1 MIKRKQRFSLRKN
14 KIGTASVLLGLTIV
28 GASYTGSQVQA
39 ADIPVETTVK
49 QDKTSTVSDEQV
61 LDAKKKVDDK
71 KVEINNKTKE
81 VDGNKNEITTAQ
93 NEKNELEKKV
103 DSLVK
108 DIDEAK
114 KITPDVIEGVKNDI
128 KKAETDKATKKQEL
142 DQAQRDKAAKLN
154 AKNTADEKV
163 KDAQKAA
170 DEADKDVNLKKKAFD
185 SAQKDIAKKKLT
197 EAEKIVNEKQ
207 KLKDNAQKELDDAK
221 EHDKDLANRKNGANT
236 DLNNKK
242 QNRDEK
248 QRLLDEAKRKQQE
261 DKAALEKF
269 PYPTKFLAT
278 QEWLDSF
285 GNFRNIVNERFDYK
299 AWEAAN
305 PKGVTETEEEYNNRE
320 DKERDKFYADKRT
333 RAMKEL
339 YNLIDN
345 IENEQPS
352 LDGLKYGNDKDDK
365 ITYEI
370 NKLPHDVLLELS
382 QYFAHLVNDARSQL
396 GISDKVKVHLDAIE
410 FAKEVAKS
418 VVDNNATIAGHF
430 GRGINDA
437 ARKRGLATSAAP
449 GVDTEK
455 QYYENLMTSKRSDN
469 TVTRSELFAYLYR
482 YFYEFM
488 HEGQLTGHY
497 YHALSL
503 LDAKN
508 VGVSFSHLQ
517 DGTFKLHAI
526 SINPNLI
533 ENDTNNVEYEK
544 RYGAATLLDNVD
556 YPDRDVL
563 QKVYDDAIKNVE
575 KSIQELDKVT
585 KDVADAQNRVDELS
599 KIKEKTQDAQT
610 KLNKAEKDLQ
620 DAEKEKQKAEE
631 NLRNVTADQDSKQ
644 KALNDAL
651 NVQKQ
656 KHDELNKA
664 KADANRAKKE
674 YDDALK
680 ACTDK
685 HEDLNKIIDKIQSLN
700 KKKKDI
706 EDKVAKLAEN
716 EKELVKVKGQLQDI
730 VNKLT
735 NLLQT
740 QTSLNDELQKLVS
753 ELKGLEKE
761 YARLLE
767 IYTNERKQEPPI
779 DPKPFIDIKE
789 EVKEENVNYKT
800 IEENDPTLEEGK
812 RVVKIKGKKGRKSIK
827 TITLSENGKVL
838 DVVTQETILE
848 EVVDEVVLVG
858 TKNPGDNP
866 GKNPGDNLGDKP
878 GDNPGKNPGVNP
890 GDKPG
895 DNPGKNPGVN
905 PGDKPGENPG
915 DNPGDKAPGSS
926 NYQPNLQRPSVNSN
940 GLNKLPNTGQS
951 QTGMSTVAGLV
962 ALAVATRLRK
972 NKENN

>member
-28 GASYTGSQVQA
+28 GASYTGTQVQA
-39 ADIPVETTVK
+39 ADVPVETTVK
-49 QDKTSTVSDEQV
+49 QDKTYTVSDEQV

-71 KVEINNKTKE
+71 KVEIDNKTKE
-81 VDGNKNEITTAQ
+81 VDVNKNEITNAQ

-108 DIDEAK
+108 NIDEAK

-128 KKAETDKATKKQEL
+128 KKAETDKATKEQEF
-142 DQAQRDKAAKLN
+142 DQAQRDKTAKLN

-170 DEADKDVNLKKKAFD
+170 DEADKDVDLKKKAFD
-185 SAQKDIAKKKLT
+185 PGQIDTAKNKLT

-207 KLKDNAQKELDDAK
+207 KQKDNALKELDDAK
-221 EHDKDLANRKNGANT
+221 KHDKDLANRRNDANS
-236 DLNNKK
+236 DLTSKK

-248 QRLLDEAKRKQQE
+248 QHLLDEAKRKQKGA
-261 DKAALEKF
+261 DDALKKAF

-278 QEWLDSF
+278 KEWLDAF
-285 GNFRNIVNERFDYK
+285 NKFRSIHNEGFDMR
-299 AWEAAN
+299 AWEAKN
-305 PKGVTETEEEYNNRE
+305 PITDDTDPAEYAARM
-320 DKERDKFYADKRT
+320 DKAMDEFYADRNKRQLDMIIKLQ
-333 RAMKEL
+333 A
-339 YNLIDN
+339 
-345 IENEQPS
+345 IENSQPKAN
-352 LDGLKYGNDKDDK
+352 DLKYGNQTDNK

-370 NKLPHDVLLELS
+370 NNLPQDVLLELS
-382 QYFAHLVNDARSQL
+382 QYFVHLVNNARSQL
-396 GISDKVKVHLDAIE
+396 GISDKIKVHLDAIE

-418 VVDNNATIAGHF
+418 VVDNNATVDGHF

-437 ARKRGLATSAAP
+437 ARKRGLATSADP

-455 QYYENLMTSKRSDN
+455 QYYENLMVSQRSDN
-469 TVTRSELFAYLYR
+469 TVTRSELFAYLYK
-482 YFYEFM
+482 YFNVFM

-497 YHALSL
+497 NHALSL
-503 LDAKN
+503 LDSKN

-526 SINPNLI
+526 SINPGFI
-533 ENDTNNVEYEK
+533 QNDRGDVEYEK
-544 RYGAATLLDNVD
+544 RYGSATLLDNVD
-556 YPDRDVL
+556 YPDRNVL
-563 QKVYDDAIKNVE
+563 QKAYDDATKAVE
-575 KSIQELDKVT
+575 KATQELDKATQDVT
-585 KDVADAQNRVDELS
+585 AAQNKVDELN
-599 KIKEKTQDAQT
+599 KIKEKTQDAQN
-610 KLNKAEKDLQ
+610 KFNKAAKDLQ

-631 NLRNVTADQDSKQ
+631 NLRNVTAGQNAKQ

-664 KADANRAKKE
+664 KADANKAQKE

-680 ACTDK
+680 ASKDK

-700 KKKKDI
+700 KKKKDM
-706 EDKVAKLAEN
+706 EDKVAKLKEN
-716 EKELVKVKGQLQDI
+716 EKELGKVKALLQDI

-740 QTSLNDELQKLVS
+740 QTKLNDQLQKLIS
-753 ELKGLEKE
+753 ELKDLEKE
-761 YARLLE
+761 YDRLLE

-779 DPKPFIDIKE
+779 DPKPIINIKE
-789 EVKEENVNYKT
+789 EVKEEDVNYKT
-800 IEENDPTLEEGK
+800 IEQNDSTLEEGK

-838 DVVTQETILE
+838 DVVTQETMLE
-848 EVVDEVVLVG
+848 EAVDEIVLVG
-858 TKNPGDNP
+858 TK
-866 GKNPGDNLGDKP
+866 KP
-878 GDNPGKNPGVNP
+878 GDNPGENP
-890 GDKPG
+890 GDNHG
-895 DNPGKNPGVN
+895 G
-905 PGDKPGENPG
+905 NPG
-915 DNPGDKAPGSS
+915 DNPGDKSEDKAPGSS
-926 NYQPNLQRPSVNSN
+926 NNQPDLQRPSVNTN
-940 GLNKLPNTGQS
+940 GLNTLPNTGES
-951 QTGMSTVAGLV
+951 QTGIATVAGLV

-972 NKENN
+972 KANKN

>member
-28 GASYTGSQVQA
+28 GASYTGSQAQA

-49 QDKTSTVSDEQV
+49 QDKTYSVSDEQV

-71 KVEINNKTKE
+71 KVEIDNKTKE
-81 VDGNKNEITTAQ
+81 VDVNKKEITTTQ

-128 KKAETDKATKKQEL
+128 KKSETDKATKEKEF
-142 DQAQRDKAAKLN
+142 DQTQRDKAAKLN

-170 DEADKDVNLKKKAFD
+170 DEADKEVDLKKKAFD
-185 SAQKDIAKKKLT
+185 PGQIDIAKKKLT
-197 EAEKIVNEKQ
+197 ESEKIVNEKQ

-242 QNRDEK
+242 HNRDEK

-261 DKAALEKF
+261 AKAAVEKF
-269 PYPTKFLAT
+269 PYPTKFIAT
-278 QEWLDSF
+278 QEWLDAF
-285 GNFRNIVNERFDYK
+285 NKFRSIHDEEFDLDAWK
-299 AWEAAN
+299 AKN
-305 PKGVTETEEEYNNRE
+305 PIMDDTDPEEYGTRMDKAMDEFFADKYNRE
-320 DKERDKFYADKRT
+320 LDMIKK
-333 RAMKEL
+333 L
-339 YNLIDN
+339 QV
-345 IENEQPS
+345 IEDSQPLANS
-352 LDGLKYGNDKDDK
+352 LKYGNQTDNK

-370 NKLPHDVLLELS
+370 NKLPQDVLLELS

-396 GISDKVKVHLDAIE
+396 GISDKIKVHLDAIE

-418 VVDNNATIAGHF
+418 VVDNNATVDGHF

-437 ARKRGLATSAAP
+437 ARKRGLATSADP

-455 QYYENLMTSKRSDN
+455 QYYENLMVSQRSDN
-469 TVTRSELFAYLYR
+469 TVTRSELFTYLYK
-482 YFYEFM
+482 YFNIFM
-488 HEGQLTGHY
+488 HEGQLSGHY
-497 YHALSL
+497 NHALSL
-503 LDAKN
+503 ISSKN

-526 SINPNLI
+526 SINPGFVQ
-533 ENDTNNVEYEK
+533 NDTNDVEYEK
-544 RYGAATLLDNVD
+544 RYGASTLLDNVD

-563 QKVYDDAIKNVE
+563 QKAYDDAIENVE
-575 KSIQELDKVT
+575 KATQELDEAI
-585 KDVADAQNRVDELS
+585 KDVADAQNKVVELS
-599 KIKEKTQDAQT
+599 KIKEKTQDAQS
-610 KLNKAEKDLQ
+610 KFNKAAKDLQ

-631 NLRNVTADQDSKQ
+631 NLKNVTADQDSKQ

-651 NVQKQ
+651 KVQKQ

-664 KADANRAKKE
+664 KVDANRAQKE
-674 YDDALK
+674 YADALK
-680 ACTDK
+680 ACKDK

-700 KKKKDI
+700 KKKKDM
-706 EDKVAKLAEN
+706 EDKVVKLKEN
-716 EKELVKVKGQLQDI
+716 EKELGKVKAQYQDI
-730 VNKLT
+730 VNKIT

-740 QTSLNDELQKLVS
+740 QTRLNDELQKLIS

-761 YARLLE
+761 YDHLLE

-800 IEENDPTLEEGK
+800 IEQNDPTLEEGK
-812 RVVKIKGKKGRKSIK
+812 RVVKVKGKKGRKSIK
-827 TITLSENGKVL
+827 KITLSENGKVL
-838 DVVTQETILE
+838 DLVTQETILE

-858 TKNPGDNP
+858 TK
-866 GKNPGDNLGDKP
+866 KP
-878 GDNPGKNPGVNP
+878 GDNPGNNP
-890 GDKPG
+890 GDNSG
-895 DNPGKNPGVN
+895 DNPGGNL
-905 PGDKPGENPG
+905 GDKPGENPG
-915 DNPGDKAPGSS
+915 DNPGDKPGNNPGKNPGGNPGDNPGDNPGPS
-926 NYQPNLQRPSVNSN
+926 NNQPNLQSPRVNPN
-940 GLNKLPNTGQS
+940 GLNTLPNTGES
-951 QTGMSTVAGLV
+951 
-962 ALAVATRLRK
+962 
-972 NKENN
+972 

>member
-28 GASYTGSQVQA
+28 GGASYTTTQAQA
-39 ADIPVETTVK
+39 ADVPVETTVK
-49 QDKTSTVSDEQV
+49 QDKTYTVSDAQV
-61 LDAKKKVDDK
+61 LDEKKKVDDK
-71 KVEINNKTKE
+71 KVEIDNKTKE
-81 VDGNKNEITTAQ
+81 VDVNKNEVTNAQ

-128 KKAETDKATKKQEL
+128 KKAETDKATKEQEF

-170 DEADKDVNLKKKAFD
+170 DEADKDVDLKKKAFD
-185 SAQKDIAKKKLT
+185 TGQIDIAKKKLI

-207 KLKDNAQKELDDAK
+207 KQKDNAQKELDDAK
-221 EHDKDLANRKNGANT
+221 KHDKDLANRRNDANS
-236 DLNNKK
+236 DLTNKK

-248 QRLLDEAKRKQQE
+248 QRLLDEAKRKQKE
-261 DKAALEKF
+261 TDDALKKGF

-278 QEWLDSF
+278 QEWLDAF
-285 GNFRNIVNERFDYK
+285 NKFRSIHNEEFDLDAWK
-299 AWEAAN
+299 AKN
-305 PKGVTETEEEYNNRE
+305 PRDAYNTSEEYIASM
-320 DKERDKFYADKRT
+320 DKAMDEFFADKNSR
-333 RAMKEL
+333 EL
-339 YNLIDN
+339 EMIKKLQV
-345 IENEQPS
+345 IEDSQPLANS
-352 LDGLKYGNDKDDK
+352 LKYGNQTDNK

-370 NKLPHDVLLELS
+370 NNLPQDVLLELS

-396 GISDKVKVHLDAIE
+396 GISDKIKVHVDAIE

-418 VVDNNATIAGHF
+418 IVDNNATVDGHF

-437 ARKRGLATSAAP
+437 ARKRGLATSADP

-455 QYYENLMTSKRSDN
+455 QYYENLMVSKRSDN
-469 TVTRSELFAYLYR
+469 TVTRSELFTYLYK
-482 YFYEFM
+482 YFNIFM
-488 HEGQLTGHY
+488 HEGQFTGHY
-497 YHALSL
+497 NHALSL
-503 LDAKN
+503 LDSKN

-526 SINPNLI
+526 SINPGFVK
-533 ENDTNNVEYEK
+533 NDTNNVEYEK

-563 QKVYDDAIKNVE
+563 QKAYDDAIKDVE
-575 KSIQELDKVT
+575 KATQELDKATQELDKAT
-585 KDVADAQNRVDELS
+585 KDVTDAQSKVDELS
-599 KIKEKTQDAQT
+599 KIKEKTQDAQI
-610 KLNKAEKDLQ
+610 KFNKAAKDLQ

-644 KALNDAL
+644 KALNEAL

-664 KADANRAKKE
+664 KADANSAQKE

-680 ACTDK
+680 ACKDK

-700 KKKKDI
+700 KKKKDM
-706 EDKVAKLAEN
+706 EDKVAKLTEN
-716 EKELVKVKGQLQDI
+716 EKELVKVKAQHQDI

-740 QTSLNDELQKLVS
+740 QTKLNDQLQKLIS
-753 ELKGLEKE
+753 ELKDLEKE
-761 YARLLE
+761 YNRLLE

-779 DPKPFIDIKE
+779 APKPFIDIKE
-789 EVKEENVNYKT
+789 EIKEEVVNYKT
-800 IEENDPTLEEGK
+800 IEQNDPTLEEGT
-812 RVVKIKGKKGRKSIK
+812 RVVKVKGKKGRKSIK
-827 TITLSENGKVL
+827 TITLSENRKVL
-838 DVVTQETILE
+838 DVVTQETMLE

-858 TKNPGDNP
+858 TKKPGDNPGGNPGNNPGDNP
-866 GKNPGDNLGDKP
+866 GGNLG
-878 GDNPGKNPGVNP
+878 GNP

-895 DNPGKNPGVN
+895 
-905 PGDKPGENPG
+905 
-915 DNPGDKAPGSS
+915 SS
-926 NYQPNLQRPSVNSN
+926 NNQPNLQSPSVNSN
-940 GLNKLPNTGQS
+940 GLKTLPNTGES
-951 QTGMSTVAGLV
+951 ENGMTTVAGLV
-962 ALAVATRLRK
+962 ALAVAARLRK
-972 NKENN
+972 KVKGN

>member
-39 ADIPVETTVK
+39 ADVPMETSVK
-49 QDKTSTVSDEQV
+49 QDKTYTVSDEQV
-61 LDAKKKVDDK
+61 LEAKKNVDNK
-71 KVEINNKTKE
+71 RIEIDNKTKE
-81 VDGNKNEITTAQ
+81 VDVNKNEISTTQ

-108 DIDEAK
+108 DIDEGK

-128 KKAETDKATKKQEL
+128 KKAETDKATKEQEL

-170 DEADKDVNLKKKAFD
+170 DEADKDVDLKKQAFD
-185 SAQKDIAKKKLT
+185 PGQIDIAKKKLIET
-197 EAEKIVNEKQ
+197 EKIVNEKQ
-207 KLKDNAQKELDDAK
+207 KQKDNAQKELDDAK
-221 EHDKDLANRKNGANT
+221 KYDQDLANRRNGANS
-236 DLNNKK
+236 DLNSKK

-248 QRLLDEAKRKQQE
+248 QRLLDEAKRKQKE
-261 DKAALEKF
+261 ADDALKKAF
-269 PYPTKFLAT
+269 PYPAKFLAT
-278 QEWLDSF
+278 QEWLDTF
-285 GNFRNIVNERFDYK
+285 NKFRNIHNEVFDMR
-299 AWEAAN
+299 AWETKN
-305 PKGVTETEEEYNNRE
+305 PITDDTDPEEYAARM
-320 DKERDKFYADKRT
+320 DKAMDEFYADKYNR
-333 RAMKEL
+333 EL
-339 YNLIDN
+339 EMLKKLQV
-345 IENEQPS
+345 IENSQPKAN
-352 LDGLKYGNDKDDK
+352 DLKYGNKADDK

-370 NKLPHDVLLELS
+370 NNLPQDVLLELS

-396 GISDKVKVHLDAIE
+396 GISDKIKVHLDAIE

-418 VVDNNATIAGHF
+418 VVDNNATIDGHF

-437 ARKRGLATSAAP
+437 ARKRGLATSADP

-469 TVTRSELFAYLYR
+469 TVTRSELFAYLYK
-482 YFYEFM
+482 YFNVFM

-497 YHALSL
+497 NHALSL
-503 LDAKN
+503 LDSKN

-526 SINPNLI
+526 SINPGFVK
-533 ENDTNNVEYEK
+533 NDTNNVEYEK
-544 RYGAATLLDNVD
+544 RYGVATLLDNVD

-563 QKVYDDAIKNVE
+563 QKAYDDAIKNVE
-575 KSIQELDKVT
+575 KATQELDKAT
-585 KDVADAQNRVDELS
+585 KDVTDAQNKVDELS
-599 KIKEKTQDAQT
+599 KIKEKTQDAQN
-610 KLNKAEKDLQ
+610 KFNKAAKDLQ

-644 KALNDAL
+644 RALNDAL

-664 KADANRAKKE
+664 KDDLNRAQKE

-680 ACTDK
+680 ASKDK
-685 HEDLNKIIDKIQSLN
+685 LEDLNKIIDIIQSLN
-700 KKKKDI
+700 KKKKDM
-706 EDKVAKLAEN
+706 EDKVAKLKEN
-716 EKELVKVKGQLQDI
+716 EKELGKVKALLQDI

-740 QTSLNDELQKLVS
+740 QTKLNDQLQKLIS
-753 ELKGLEKE
+753 ELKDLEKE
-761 YARLLE
+761 YDRLLE

-779 DPKPFIDIKE
+779 DPKPIINIKE
-789 EVKEENVNYKT
+789 EVKEEDINYKT
-800 IEENDPTLEEGK
+800 IEQNDSTLEEGK

-838 DVVTQETILE
+838 DVVTQETMLE
-848 EVVDEVVLVG
+848 EAVDEIVLVG
-858 TKNPGDNP
+858 TK
-866 GKNPGDNLGDKP
+866 KP
-878 GDNPGKNPGVNP
+878 GDNPG
-890 GDKPG
+890 
-895 DNPGKNPGVN
+895 DNHGGN
-905 PGDKPGENPG
+905 PGENPG
-915 DNPGDKAPGSS
+915 DKSEDKAPGSS
-926 NYQPNLQRPSVNSN
+926 NNQPDLQRPSVNTN
-940 GLNKLPNTGQS
+940 GLNTLPNTGET
-951 QTGMSTVAGLV
+951 QTGIATVAGLV

-972 NKENN
+972 KANKN

>member
-1 MIKRKQRFSLRKN
+1 MKQKQRFSLRKN

-28 GASYTGSQVQA
+28 GASYTGSQAQA
-39 ADIPVETTVK
+39 ADVPVETSVK
-49 QDKTSTVSDEQV
+49 QDKTYTVSDEQV
-61 LDAKKKVDDK
+61 LEAKKKVDDK
-71 KVEINNKTKE
+71 KVEIDNKTKE
-81 VDGNKNEITTAQ
+81 VDVNKNEIATTQ

-108 DIDEAK
+108 DIDEGK

-128 KKAETDKATKKQEL
+128 KKAETDKATKEQEF

-170 DEADKDVNLKKKAFD
+170 DEADKDVDLKKKAFD
-185 SAQKDIAKKKLT
+185 PAQKDIAKNKLT

-207 KLKDNAQKELDDAK
+207 KQKDNAQKELDDAK
-221 EHDKDLANRKNGANT
+221 KHDQDLANRKNDANS

-248 QRLLDEAKRKQQE
+248 QRLLDEAKRKQKE
-261 DKAALEKF
+261 ADDALKKAF

-278 QEWLDSF
+278 KEWLDAF
-285 GNFRNIVNERFDYK
+285 NKFRSIHNEAFDTK
-299 AWEAAN
+299 AWEAKN
-305 PKGVTETEEEYNNRE
+305 PITDDTDPEEYYNQL
-320 DKERDKFYADKRT
+320 DKAMDDFFADKNSR
-333 RAMKEL
+333 EL
-339 YNLIDN
+339 EMIKKLQVL
-345 IENEQPS
+345 ESSQP
-352 LDGLKYGNDKDDK
+352 DTHELKYGNKVDDK

-370 NKLPHDVLLELS
+370 NNLPQDVLLELS

-396 GISDKVKVHLDAIE
+396 GISDKIKVHLDAIE
-410 FAKEVAKS
+410 FAKEVSKS
-418 VVDNNATIAGHF
+418 VVDNNATVDGHF

-437 ARKRGLATSAAP
+437 ARKRGLATSADP
-449 GVDTEK
+449 GVDTTN
-455 QYYENLMTSKRSDN
+455 QYYENLMVSNRIN
-469 TVTRSELFAYLYR
+469 RAVTRSELFTYLYK
-482 YFYEFM
+482 YFDVFM

-497 YHALSL
+497 NHALSL
-503 LDAKN
+503 LDSKN

-526 SINPNLI
+526 SINPGFVK
-533 ENDTNNVEYEK
+533 NDTNNVEYEK

-556 YPDRDVL
+556 YPDRDIL
-563 QKVYDDAIKNVE
+563 QKAYDDAIKNVE
-575 KSIQELDKVT
+575 KATQELDKATKGVT
-585 KDVADAQNRVDELS
+585 DAQNKVDGLS
-599 KIKEKTQDAQT
+599 KIKEKTQDAQN
-610 KLNKAEKDLQ
+610 KFNKAAKDLQ

-631 NLRNVTADQDSKQ
+631 NLRNVTEDQNSKQ

-664 KADANRAKKE
+664 KADANKAQKE

-680 ACTDK
+680 ASKDK
-685 HEDLNKIIDKIQSLN
+685 HEDLNKIIDIIQSLN
-700 KKKKDI
+700 KKKKDM
-706 EDKVAKLAEN
+706 EDNVAKLKEN

-730 VNKLT
+730 VTKLT

-740 QTSLNDELQKLVS
+740 QTKLNDQLQKLIS

-761 YARLLE
+761 YDRLLE

-789 EVKEENVNYKT
+789 EVKEEDVNYKT
-800 IEENDPTLEEGK
+800 IEQNDPTLEEGK

-838 DVVTQETILE
+838 DVVTQETMLE

-858 TKNPGDNP
+858 TKKPDDNSGGNPGNNPGDKP
-866 GKNPGDNLGDKP
+866 GKNPGDNLGD
-878 GDNPGKNPGVNP
+878 NL
-890 GDKPG
+890 
-895 DNPGKNPGVN
+895 
-905 PGDKPGENPG
+905 GDKPGENPG
-915 DNPGDKAPGSS
+915 SS
-926 NYQPNLQRPSVNSN
+926 NNQPNLQSLRVNPN
-940 GLNKLPNTGQS
+940 GLRTLPNTGES
-951 QTGMSTVAGLV
+951 QTGMATVAGLV
-962 ALAVATRLRK
+962 GLAVAMRLRK
-972 NKENN
+972 KAKGN

>member
-28 GASYTGSQVQA
+28 GASYTGSQAQA
-39 ADIPVETTVK
+39 ADVPVETTVK
-49 QDKTSTVSDEQV
+49 QDKTYTVSDEQV
-61 LDAKKKVDDK
+61 LDAKKNVDDK
-71 KVEINNKTKE
+71 KVEIDNKTKE
-81 VDGNKNEITTAQ
+81 VDVNKDEITTAQ

-128 KKAETDKATKKQEL
+128 KKAETDKATKEQEF

-170 DEADKDVNLKKKAFD
+170 DEADKDVDLKKTAFD
-185 SAQKDIAKKKLT
+185 PGQIDIAKNKLT

-207 KLKDNAQKELDDAK
+207 KQKDNAQKELDDAK
-221 EHDKDLANRKNGANT
+221 AHDKDLTNRRNDANT

-242 QNRDEK
+242 QNREEK
-248 QRLLDEAKRKQQE
+248 QRLLDEAKRKKQ
-261 DKAALEKF
+261 DAKAAVEKF

-278 QEWLDSF
+278 QEWLDAF
-285 GNFRNIVNERFDYK
+285 NKFRSIHNEEFDLDAWK
-299 AWEAAN
+299 AKN
-305 PKGVTETEEEYNNRE
+305 PITDDTDPEEYGARM
-320 DKERDKFYADKRT
+320 DKAMDEFFADKNKR
-333 RAMKEL
+333 EL
-339 YNLIDN
+339 EMIKKLQV
-345 IENEQPS
+345 IEDSQPS
-352 LDGLKYGNDKDDK
+352 SHDLKYGNKVDDK

-370 NKLPHDVLLELS
+370 NNLPQDVLLELS

-396 GISDKVKVHLDAIE
+396 GISDKIKVHLDAIE

-418 VVDNNATIAGHF
+418 VVDNNATVDGHF

-437 ARKRGLATSAAP
+437 ARKRGLATSAGP
-449 GVDTEK
+449 GVDTTN
-455 QYYENLMTSKRSDN
+455 QAYENLMVSKRTDN

-482 YFYEFM
+482 YFDIFM

-497 YHALSL
+497 NHALSL
-503 LDAKN
+503 LDSKN

-526 SINPNLI
+526 SINQGTVK
-533 ENDTNNVEYEK
+533 NDTNNVEYEK

-556 YPDRDVL
+556 YPDRDLL
-563 QKVYDDAIKNVE
+563 QKAYDDAIKDVE
-575 KSIQELDKVT
+575 KATQELDKAT
-585 KDVADAQNRVDELS
+585 KDVTDAQNKVDELS
-599 KIKEKTQDAQT
+599 KIKEKTQDAQI
-610 KLNKAEKDLQ
+610 KFNKAAKDLQ

-644 KALNDAL
+644 KALNEAL

-664 KADANRAKKE
+664 KADANSAQKE

-680 ACTDK
+680 ASKDK

-700 KKKKDI
+700 KKKKDM
-706 EDKVAKLAEN
+706 EDKVVKLTEN
-716 EKELVKVKGQLQDI
+716 EKELVKVKAQLQDI

-740 QTSLNDELQKLVS
+740 QTKLNDQLQKLIS
-753 ELKGLEKE
+753 ELKDLEKE
-761 YARLLE
+761 YNRLLE

-789 EVKEENVNYKT
+789 EVKEEDVNYKT
-800 IEENDPTLEEGK
+800 IEQNNPTLEEGK
-812 RVVKIKGKKGRKSIK
+812 RIVKVKGKKGRKSIK

-858 TKNPGDNP
+858 TKKPGD
-866 GKNPGDNLGDKP
+866 NPGDNLGGNL
-878 GDNPGKNPGVNP
+878 GDNPRK
-890 GDKPG
+890 
-895 DNPGKNPGVN
+895 
-905 PGDKPGENPG
+905 
-915 DNPGDKAPGSS
+915 NPGDKAPGSS
-926 NYQPNLQRPSVNSN
+926 NNQPNLQSPSVNSN
-940 GLNKLPNTGQS
+940 GLKTLPNTGES
-951 QTGMSTVAGLV
+951 ENGMTTVAGLV

-972 NKENN
+972 KAKGN

>member
-28 GASYTGSQVQA
+28 GASYTGTQVQA
-39 ADIPVETTVK
+39 ADVPVETTVK
-49 QDKTSTVSDEQV
+49 QDKTYTVSDEQV

-71 KVEINNKTKE
+71 KVEIDNKTKE
-81 VDGNKNEITTAQ
+81 VDVNKNEITNAQ
-93 NEKNELEKKV
+93 NEKDELEKKV

-108 DIDEAK
+108 NIDEAK

-128 KKAETDKATKKQEL
+128 KKAETDKATKEQEF

-154 AKNTADEKV
+154 VKNTADEKV

-170 DEADKDVNLKKKAFD
+170 DEADKDVDFKKKAFD
-185 SAQKDIAKKKLT
+185 PGQIDIAKKKLT

-207 KLKDNAQKELDDAK
+207 KQKDNAQKELDDTK
-221 EHDKDLANRKNGANT
+221 EHDKDLANRRNDANS
-236 DLNNKK
+236 DLTSKK

-248 QRLLDEAKRKQQE
+248 QRLLDEAKRKQKE
-261 DKAALEKF
+261 ADDALKKAF

-278 QEWLDSF
+278 KEWLDAF
-285 GNFRNIVNERFDYK
+285 NKFRSIHNEAFDMK
-299 AWEAAN
+299 AWEAKN
-305 PKGVTETEEEYNNRE
+305 PITDDTDPQEYAARM
-320 DKERDKFYADKRT
+320 DKAMDDFFADKNSR
-333 RAMKEL
+333 EL
-339 YNLIDN
+339 DMIKKLQVL
-345 IENEQPS
+345 ENSQPS
-352 LDGLKYGNDKDDK
+352 ANTLKYGNKTNDK

-370 NKLPHDVLLELS
+370 NNLSQDVLLELS

-396 GISDKVKVHLDAIE
+396 GISDKIKVHLDAIE

-418 VVDNNATIAGHF
+418 VVDNNATIDGHF

-437 ARKRGLATSAAP
+437 ARKRGLATSAGP
-449 GVDTEK
+449 GVDTTN
-455 QYYENLMTSKRSDN
+455 QAYENLMVSKRTDN
-469 TVTRSELFAYLYR
+469 TVTRSELFAYLYK
-482 YFYEFM
+482 YFTVFM

-497 YHALSL
+497 NHALSL
-503 LDAKN
+503 LDSKN

-526 SINPNLI
+526 SINPRTVK
-533 ENDTNNVEYEK
+533 NDTNNVEYEK

-556 YPDRDVL
+556 YPDRDLL
-563 QKVYDDAIKNVE
+563 QKAYDDAIKDVE
-575 KSIQELDKVT
+575 KATQELDKAT
-585 KDVADAQNRVDELS
+585 KDVTDAQNKVDELS

-610 KLNKAEKDLQ
+610 KFNKAVKDLQ

-664 KADANRAKKE
+664 KADANKAQKE

-680 ACTDK
+680 ASKDK

-700 KKKKDI
+700 KKKKGM
-706 EDKVAKLAEN
+706 EDKVAKLKEN
-716 EKELVKVKGQLQDI
+716 EKELVKVKGQLRDI

-735 NLLQT
+735 NLLQI
-740 QTSLNDELQKLVS
+740 QTKLNDELQKLIS
-753 ELKGLEKE
+753 ELKDLEKE
-761 YARLLE
+761 YDRLLE

-789 EVKEENVNYKT
+789 EVKEEDVNYKT
-800 IEENDPTLEEGK
+800 IEQNDLTLEEGK

-838 DVVTQETILE
+838 DVVAQETMLE
-848 EVVDEVVLVG
+848 EAVDEIILVG
-858 TKNPGDNP
+858 TK
-866 GKNPGDNLGDKP
+866 KP
-878 GDNPGKNPGVNP
+878 GDN
-890 GDKPG
+890 
-895 DNPGKNPGVN
+895 
-905 PGDKPGENPG
+905 PGENPG
-915 DNPGDKAPGSS
+915 DNHGGNPGDKSEDKAPGSS
-926 NYQPNLQRPSVNSN
+926 NNQPDLQRPSVNTN
-940 GLNKLPNTGQS
+940 GLNTLPNTGKS
-951 QTGMSTVAGLV
+951 QTGIATVVGLV

-972 NKENN
+972 KANEN